1 MNNILK
7 KLKIYY
13 VYIKS
18 DSDLRCKSRQEFT
31 INVNG
36 DVFKYTNAIIDYVYE
51 ELDEDDEIISVV
63 KSNNFKGFKDTRRKS
78 MYKIVHSVTATD
90 VELDLELHST
100 SSRDDIE
107 NVLYCIIYNLL
118 TNREIQ
124 FGVLNLIFNSIEID
138 GKSYPMSALEAL
150 YCGCF
155 GLFDYGM
162 VELVL
167 MDNTDGYTQSVYE
180 AEDAL
185 YYLKNHPL
193 FDINTLFLFASG
205 CFENVKSTYISWVID
220 YSRNILSDIIFGLF
234 TSVSVSSEVSSY
246 PFVIFIILMTFIR
259 QNDVSFYEAEM
270 LPSLEYLKTLL
281 FKIIDKENIKSLRS
295 SKIAAELEDFE
306 TSDDLYVIDYVIDNV
321 MDEYSMT
328 RKNIDDYDRI
338 IIKKI
343 CNINNMM
350 LW

>member
-1 MNNILK
+1 
-7 KLKIYY
+7 
-13 VYIKS
+13 
-18 DSDLRCKSRQEFT
+18 
-31 INVNG
+31 
-36 DVFKYTNAIIDYVYE
+36 
-51 ELDEDDEIISVV
+51 
-63 KSNNFKGFKDTRRKS
+63 

-100 SSRDDIE
+100 SSRDDVD
-107 NVLYCIIYNLL
+107 NVLYCIIYDVL
-118 TNREIQ
+118 TNRKIQ

-155 GLFDYGM
+155 GLFDYDM
-162 VELVL
+162 VELVF

-185 YYLKNHPL
+185 YYLENHPL

-205 CFENVKSTYISWVID
+205 CFENVKSTYIEWFIN
-220 YSRNILSDIIFGLF
+220 YSRNILADIIFGVF

-295 SKIAAELEDFE
+295 SKIAKELEDFE
-306 TSDDLYVIDYVIDNV
+306 TSDDLYIIDSVL
-321 MDEYSMT
+321 DEYSMT
-328 RKNIDDYDRI
+328 QKNIDDYDRI

>member
-51 ELDEDDEIISVV
+51 ELDEDDEIISVF

-100 SSRDDIE
+100 SSRDDVD
-107 NVLYCIIYNLL
+107 NVLYCIIYDVL
-118 TNREIQ
+118 TNRKIQ

-162 VELVL
+162 VELVF

-185 YYLKNHPL
+185 YYLENHPL
-193 FDINTLFLFASG
+193 FDIDTLFLFASG

-220 YSRNILSDIIFGLF
+220 YSRNILADIIFGVF

-306 TSDDLYVIDYVIDNV
+306 TSDDLYIIDSIN
-321 MDEYSMT
+321 DEYSMT

-350 LW
+350 L

>member
-7 KLKIYY
+7 KLKMYY

-18 DSDLRCKSRQEFT
+18 DSELHCKFRQEFT

-51 ELDEDDEIISVV
+51 ELDEDDEIISVF
-63 KSNNFKGFKDTRRKS
+63 KSNNFKSFKDTRRKS

-90 VELDLELHST
+90 VELDLELHSS
-100 SSRDDIE
+100 SSRDDVD
-107 NVLYCIIYNLL
+107 NVLYCIIYDVL
-118 TNREIQ
+118 TNRKIQ

-155 GLFDYGM
+155 RLFDYDM
-162 VELVL
+162 VELVFL
-167 MDNTDGYTQSVYE
+167 DNTDGYTQSVYE

-185 YYLKNHPL
+185 YYLENHPL

-205 CFENVKSTYISWVID
+205 CFENVKSTYIEWVIN
-220 YSRNILSDIIFGLF
+220 YSRNILADIIFGVF

-246 PFVIFIILMTFIR
+246 PFVIFIILMAFIR

-270 LPSLEYLKTLL
+270 LPHLEYLKTLL

-295 SKIAAELEDFE
+295 SKIATELEDFE
-306 TSDDLYVIDYVIDNV
+306 TSDDLYIIDSVI
-321 MDEYSMT
+321 DEYSMT
-328 RKNIDDYDRI
+328 RKTIDDYDRI

-350 LW
+350 L

>member
-100 SSRDDIE
+100 SSRDDVD
-107 NVLYCIIYNLL
+107 NVLYCIIYTVLS
-118 TNREIQ
+118 NRKIQ
-124 FGVLNLIFNSIEID
+124 FGLLNLIFNSIEID

-155 GLFDYGM
+155 GLFDYDM
-162 VELVL
+162 VELVF

-185 YYLKNHPL
+185 YYLENHPL

-220 YSRNILSDIIFGLF
+220 YSRNILADIIFGVF

-246 PFVIFIILMTFIR
+246 PFVKFIMLMTFIR
-259 QNDVSFYEAEM
+259 QNDVSFYEAGM
-270 LPSLEYLKTLL
+270 LPSIEYLKTLL

-306 TSDDLYVIDYVIDNV
+306 TSNDLYVIDSV

-328 RKNIDDYDRI
+328 RKNIDEYDRI

-350 LW
+350 L

>member
-18 DSDLRCKSRQEFT
+18 DSDLRCKFRQEFT

-51 ELDEDDEIISVV
+51 ELDEDDEIISVF
-63 KSNNFKGFKDTRRKS
+63 KSNNFKSFKDTRRKS

-90 VELDLELHST
+90 VELDSELHSN
-100 SSRDDIE
+100 SLRDDVD
-107 NVLYCIIYNLL
+107 NVLYCIIYDVLS
-118 TNREIQ
+118 NRKIQ

-155 GLFDYGM
+155 GLFDYDM
-162 VELVL
+162 VELVF
-167 MDNTDGYTQSVYE
+167 MDNSDGYTQSVYE

-185 YYLKNHPL
+185 YYLENHPL
-193 FDINTLFLFASG
+193 FDIDTLFLFASG
-205 CFENVKSTYISWVID
+205 CFENVKSTYIEWVIN
-220 YSRNILSDIIFGLF
+220 YSRNILADIIFGVF

-246 PFVIFIILMTFIR
+246 PFVIFIIAMTFIR
-259 QNDVSFYEAEM
+259 QNDVSFYETGM
-270 LPSLEYLKTLL
+270 LPHLEYLKTLL

-295 SKIAAELEDFE
+295 SKIAKELEDFE
-306 TSDDLYVIDYVIDNV
+306 TSDDLYIIDSIN
-321 MDEYSMT
+321 DEYSMT
-328 RKNIDDYDRI
+328 RKNIDEYDTI

-350 LW
+350 L

>member
-51 ELDEDDEIISVV
+51 ELDEDDEIISVF

-100 SSRDDIE
+100 SSRDDVD
-107 NVLYCIIYNLL
+107 NVLYCIIYDVL
-118 TNREIQ
+118 TNRKIQ

-155 GLFDYGM
+155 GLFDYDM
-162 VELVL
+162 VELVF

-185 YYLKNHPL
+185 YYLENHPL

-205 CFENVKSTYISWVID
+205 CFENVKSTYISWVIN
-220 YSRNILSDIIFGLF
+220 YSRNILADIIFGVF

-246 PFVIFIILMTFIR
+246 PFVIFIILMSFIR

-306 TSDDLYVIDYVIDNV
+306 TSDDLYVIDSVI
-321 MDEYSMT
+321 DEYSMT

-350 LW
+350 L

>member
-13 VYIKS
+13 VYIKI
-18 DSDLRCKSRQEFT
+18 DSDLRCKFRQEFT

-51 ELDEDDEIISVV
+51 ELNEDDEIISVF
-63 KSNNFKGFKDTRRKS
+63 KTNNFKGFKDTRRKS
-78 MYKIVHSVTATD
+78 MYEIVHSVTATD
-90 VELDLELHST
+90 VELDLELHSS
-100 SSRDDIE
+100 SSRDDVD
-107 NVLYCIIYNLL
+107 NVLYCIIYDVLS
-118 TNREIQ
+118 NRKIQ

-155 GLFDYGM
+155 GLFDYDM
-162 VELVL
+162 IELVF
-167 MDNTDGYTQSVYE
+167 MDNTDGYTQAVYE

-185 YYLKNHPL
+185 YYLENHPL

-205 CFENVKSTYISWVID
+205 CFENIKSTYIEWVIN
-220 YSRNILSDIIFGLF
+220 YSRIILADIVFGVF
-234 TSVSVSSEVSSY
+234 TSVSVSTEVSSY
-246 PFVIFIILMTFIR
+246 PFIMFIILMSFIK

-281 FKIIDKENIKSLRS
+281 FKIISKENIKSLRS
-295 SKIAAELEDFE
+295 SKIATELEDFE
-306 TSDDLYVIDYVIDNV
+306 TSDDLYIIDSVI
-321 MDEYSMT
+321 DEYSMT
-328 RKNIDDYDRI
+328 RKTIDDYDRI

-350 LW
+350 L

>member
-51 ELDEDDEIISVV
+51 EFDEDDEIISVV

-107 NVLYCIIYNLL
+107 NVLYCIIYDVL
-118 TNREIQ
+118 TNRKIQ

-155 GLFDYGM
+155 GLFDYDM
-162 VELVL
+162 FELVF

-185 YYLKNHPL
+185 YYLENHPL

-220 YSRNILSDIIFGLF
+220 YSRNILSDIIFGVF
-234 TSVSVSSEVSSY
+234 TSVNVSSEVSSY

-306 TSDDLYVIDYVIDNV
+306 KSDDLYIIDSVI
-321 MDEYSMT
+321 DEYSMT

-350 LW
+350 L

>member
-51 ELDEDDEIISVV
+51 ELDEDDEIISVF

-100 SSRDDIE
+100 SSRDDVD
-107 NVLYCIIYNLL
+107 NVLYCIIYDVL
-118 TNREIQ
+118 TNRKIQ

-155 GLFDYGM
+155 GLFDYDM
-162 VELVL
+162 VELVF
-167 MDNTDGYTQSVYE
+167 MDNTDGYTQPVYE

-185 YYLKNHPL
+185 YYLENHPL
-193 FDINTLFLFASG
+193 FDIDTLFLFASG

-220 YSRNILSDIIFGLF
+220 YSRNILADIIFGVF

-295 SKIAAELEDFE
+295 SKIAAELEDFK
-306 TSDDLYVIDYVIDNV
+306 TIDDLYIIDSIN
-321 MDEYSMT
+321 DEYSMT

>member
-18 DSDLRCKSRQEFT
+18 DSDLRCKFRQEFT

-36 DVFKYTNAIIDYVYE
+36 DVFKYTNVIIDYIYE
-51 ELDEDDEIISVV
+51 EHDEDDEIISVF
-63 KSNNFKGFKDTRRKS
+63 KSNNFKGFKGTRRKS

-90 VELDLELHST
+90 VELDLELHSS
-100 SSRDDIE
+100 SSRDDVD
-107 NVLYCIIYNLL
+107 NVLYCIIYDVLS
-118 TNREIQ
+118 NRKIE

-155 GLFDYGM
+155 GLFDYDM
-162 VELVL
+162 IELVF

-185 YYLKNHPL
+185 YYLENHPL

-205 CFENVKSTYISWVID
+205 CFENVESTYIEWVIN
-220 YSRNILSDIIFGLF
+220 YSRNILADIIFGVF

-246 PFVIFIILMTFIR
+246 PFVIFIILMAFIR

-281 FKIIDKENIKSLRS
+281 FKIISKENIKSLRS
-295 SKIAAELEDFE
+295 SKIATELEDFE
-306 TSDDLYVIDYVIDNV
+306 TSDDLYIIDSVI
-321 MDEYSMT
+321 DEYSMT
-328 RKNIDDYDRI
+328 RKTIDDYDRI

-350 LW
+350 L

>member
-18 DSDLRCKSRQEFT
+18 DSELRCKFRQEFT

-36 DVFKYTNAIIDYVYE
+36 DVFKYTNVIIDYVYE
-51 ELDEDDEIISVV
+51 ELDEDDGLISVF

-90 VELDLELHST
+90 VELDLELHSS
-100 SSRDDIE
+100 SSRDDVD
-107 NVLYCIIYNLL
+107 NVLYCIIYDVLS
-118 TNREIQ
+118 NRKIQ

-155 GLFDYGM
+155 GLFDYDM
-162 VELVL
+162 VELVF

-185 YYLKNHPL
+185 YYLENHPL

-205 CFENVKSTYISWVID
+205 CFENVKSTYIEWVIN
-220 YSRNILSDIIFGLF
+220 YSRNILADIIFGVF

-246 PFVIFIILMTFIR
+246 PFVIFIILMAFIR

-270 LPSLEYLKTLL
+270 LPHLEYLKTLL

-295 SKIAAELEDFE
+295 SKIAKELEDFE
-306 TSDDLYVIDYVIDNV
+306 TSDDLYIIDSVIN
-321 MDEYSMT
+321 EYSMT
-328 RKNIDDYDRI
+328 RKNIDEYDTI

-350 LW
+350 L

>member
-51 ELDEDDEIISVV
+51 ELDEDDEIISVF

-100 SSRDDIE
+100 SSRDDVD
-107 NVLYCIIYNLL
+107 NVLYCIIYDVL
-118 TNREIQ
+118 TNRKIQ

-155 GLFDYGM
+155 GLFDYDM
-162 VELVL
+162 VELVF
-167 MDNTDGYTQSVYE
+167 MDNTDGYTQPVYE

-185 YYLKNHPL
+185 YYLENHPL
-193 FDINTLFLFASG
+193 FDIDTLFLFASG

-220 YSRNILSDIIFGLF
+220 YSRNILADIIFGVF

-295 SKIAAELEDFE
+295 SKIAAELEDFK
-306 TSDDLYVIDYVIDNV
+306 TIDDLYIIDSIN
-321 MDEYSMT
+321 DEYSMT

-350 LW
+350 L

>member
-51 ELDEDDEIISVV
+51 ELDEDDEIISVF

-100 SSRDDIE
+100 SSRDDVD
-107 NVLYCIIYNLL
+107 NVLYCIIYDVL
-118 TNREIQ
+118 TNRKIQ

-155 GLFDYGM
+155 GLFDYDM
-162 VELVL
+162 VELVF

-185 YYLKNHPL
+185 YYLENHPL
-193 FDINTLFLFASG
+193 FDIDTLFLFASG

-220 YSRNILSDIIFGLF
+220 YSRNILADIIFGVF

-295 SKIAAELEDFE
+295 SKIAAELEDFK
-306 TSDDLYVIDYVIDNV
+306 TIDDLYIIDSIN
-321 MDEYSMT
+321 DEYSMT

-350 LW
+350 L

>member
-100 SSRDDIE
+100 SSRDDVD
-107 NVLYCIIYNLL
+107 NVLYCIIYDVL
-118 TNREIQ
+118 TNRKIQ

-155 GLFDYGM
+155 GLFDYDM
-162 VELVL
+162 VELVF
-167 MDNTDGYTQSVYE
+167 MDNTGGYSQSVYE

-185 YYLKNHPL
+185 YYLENHPL
-193 FDINTLFLFASG
+193 F
-205 CFENVKSTYISWVID
+205 NVAIVVLGVNHS
-220 YSRNILSDIIFGLF
+220 II
-234 TSVSVSSEVSSY
+234 
-246 PFVIFIILMTFIR
+246 
-259 QNDVSFYEAEM
+259 
-270 LPSLEYLKTLL
+270 
-281 FKIIDKENIKSLRS
+281 
-295 SKIAAELEDFE
+295 
-306 TSDDLYVIDYVIDNV
+306 
-321 MDEYSMT
+321 
-328 RKNIDDYDRI
+328 
-338 IIKKI
+338 
-343 CNINNMM
+343 
-350 LW
+350 

>member
-78 MYKIVHSVTATD
+78 MYKIVHSVIATD

-100 SSRDDIE
+100 SSRDDID
-107 NVLYCIIYNLL
+107 NVLYCIIYDVL
-118 TNREIQ
+118 TNRKIQ

-155 GLFDYGM
+155 GLFDYDM
-162 VELVL
+162 VELVF

-185 YYLKNHPL
+185 YYLENHPL

-220 YSRNILSDIIFGLF
+220 YSRNILADIIFGLF

-306 TSDDLYVIDYVIDNV
+306 TSDDLYIIDSVI
-321 MDEYSMT
+321 DEYSMT

-350 LW
+350 L

>member
-1 MNNILK
+1 MNDVLK
-7 KLKIYY
+7 KLKLYY
-13 VYIKS
+13 VYIKH
-18 DSDLRCKSRQEFT
+18 DIDLRCKFRQEFT

-36 DVFKYTNAIIDYVYE
+36 DVFKYTNVIIDYIYE
-51 ELDEDDEIISVV
+51 ERDEDDEIISVF
-63 KSNNFKGFKDTRRKS
+63 KSNNFKGFKGTRRKS

-90 VELDLELHST
+90 VELDLELHSS
-100 SSRDDIE
+100 SSRDDVD
-107 NVLYCIIYNLL
+107 NVLYCIIYDVLSNIK
-118 TNREIQ
+118 IQ

-155 GLFDYGM
+155 GLFDYDM
-162 VELVL
+162 IELVF
-167 MDNTDGYTQSVYE
+167 MDNTDGYTQAVYE

-185 YYLKNHPL
+185 YYLENHPL

-205 CFENVKSTYISWVID
+205 CFENIKSTYIEWVIN
-220 YSRNILSDIIFGLF
+220 YSRIILADIVFGVF
-234 TSVSVSSEVSSY
+234 TSVSVSTEVSSY
-246 PFVIFIILMTFIR
+246 PFIMFIILMSFIK

-281 FKIIDKENIKSLRS
+281 FKIISKENIKSLRS
-295 SKIAAELEDFE
+295 SKIATELEDFE
-306 TSDDLYVIDYVIDNV
+306 TSDDLYIIDSVI
-321 MDEYSMT
+321 DEYSMT
-328 RKNIDDYDRI
+328 RKTIDDYDRI

-350 LW
+350 L

>member
-51 ELDEDDEIISVV
+51 ELDEDDEIISVF

-100 SSRDDIE
+100 SSRDDID
-107 NVLYCIIYNLL
+107 NVLYCIIYDVL
-118 TNREIQ
+118 TNRKIQ
-124 FGVLNLIFNSIEID
+124 FGLLNLIFNSIEID

-155 GLFDYGM
+155 GLFDYDM
-162 VELVL
+162 VELVF

-185 YYLKNHPL
+185 YYLENHPL
-193 FDINTLFLFASG
+193 FDIDTLFLFASG

-220 YSRNILSDIIFGLF
+220 YSRNILADIIFGVF

-306 TSDDLYVIDYVIDNV
+306 TSDDLYIIDSVI
-321 MDEYSMT
+321 DEYSMT

-350 LW
+350 L

>member
-13 VYIKS
+13 VYIKI
-18 DSDLRCKSRQEFT
+18 DSELRCKFRQEFT

-36 DVFKYTNAIIDYVYE
+36 DVFKYTNVIIDYVYE
-51 ELDEDDEIISVV
+51 ELNEDDEIISVF

-78 MYKIVHSVTATD
+78 MYEIVHSVTATD
-90 VELDLELHST
+90 VELDLELHSS
-100 SSRDDIE
+100 SSRDDVD
-107 NVLYCIIYNLL
+107 NVLYCIIYHVLS
-118 TNREIQ
+118 NRKIQ
-124 FGVLNLIFNSIEID
+124 FGVINLIFNSIEID

-155 GLFDYGM
+155 GLFDYDM
-162 VELVL
+162 IELVF
-167 MDNTDGYTQSVYE
+167 MDNFDGFTQSVYE
-180 AEDAL
+180 AEVAL
-185 YYLKNHPL
+185 YYLENHPL

-205 CFENVKSTYISWVID
+205 CFENVKSTYIEWVIN
-220 YSRNILSDIIFGLF
+220 YSRNILADIIFGVF

-246 PFVIFIILMTFIR
+246 PFVIFIIVMTFIR
-259 QNDVSFYEAEM
+259 QNDVSFYETGM
-270 LPSLEYLKTLL
+270 LPHLEYLKTLL

-295 SKIAAELEDFE
+295 SKIAKELEDFE
-306 TSDDLYVIDYVIDNV
+306 TSDDLYIIDSIN
-321 MDEYSMT
+321 DEYSMT
-328 RKNIDDYDRI
+328 RKNIDEYDTI

-350 LW
+350 L

>member
-51 ELDEDDEIISVV
+51 ELDEDDEIISVF

-100 SSRDDIE
+100 SSRDDVD
-107 NVLYCIIYNLL
+107 NVLYCIIYDVL
-118 TNREIQ
+118 TNRKIQ

-162 VELVL
+162 VELVF

-185 YYLKNHPL
+185 YYLENHPL
-193 FDINTLFLFASG
+193 FDIDTLFLFASG

-220 YSRNILSDIIFGLF
+220 YSRNILADIIFGVF

-306 TSDDLYVIDYVIDNV
+306 TSDDLYIIDSIN
-321 MDEYSMT
+321 DEYSMT

>member
-36 DVFKYTNAIIDYVYE
+36 DVFKYTNVILDYVYE
-51 ELDEDDEIISVV
+51 ELDEDDEIISVF

-100 SSRDDIE
+100 SSRDDID
-107 NVLYCIIYNLL
+107 NVLYCIIYDVL
-118 TNREIQ
+118 TNRKIQ

-155 GLFDYGM
+155 GLFDYDM
-162 VELVL
+162 VELVF

-185 YYLKNHPL
+185 YYLENHPL

-220 YSRNILSDIIFGLF
+220 YSRNILSDIIFGVF

-270 LPSLEYLKTLL
+270 LPHLEYLKTLL

-295 SKIAAELEDFE
+295 SKLAAELEDFE
-306 TSDDLYVIDYVIDNV
+306 TSDDLYIIDSIN
-321 MDEYSMT
+321 DEYSMT

>member
-7 KLKIYY
+7 KLKVYY

-18 DSDLRCKSRQEFT
+18 DSDLRCKFRQEFT

-36 DVFKYTNAIIDYVYE
+36 DVFKYTNVIIDYVYE
-51 ELDEDDEIISVV
+51 ELDEDDRLISIF

-90 VELDLELHST
+90 VELDLELHSS
-100 SSRDDIE
+100 SSRDDVD
-107 NVLYCIIYNLL
+107 NVLYCIIYNVLS
-118 TNREIQ
+118 NRKIQ
-124 FGVLNLIFNSIEID
+124 FGVINLIFNSIEID

-155 GLFDYGM
+155 GLFDYDM
-162 VELVL
+162 VELVF

-185 YYLKNHPL
+185 YYLENHPL
-193 FDINTLFLFASG
+193 FDIDTLFLFASG
-205 CFENVKSTYISWVID
+205 CFENVESTYIEWVIN
-220 YSRNILSDIIFGLF
+220 YSRNILADIIFGVF

-246 PFVIFIILMTFIR
+246 PFVIFIIAMTFIR
-259 QNDVSFYEAEM
+259 QNDVSFYETGM
-270 LPSLEYLKTLL
+270 LPHLEYLKTLL

-295 SKIAAELEDFE
+295 SKIAKELEDFE
-306 TSDDLYVIDYVIDNV
+306 TSDDLYIIDSIN
-321 MDEYSMT
+321 DEYSMT
-328 RKNIDDYDRI
+328 RKNIDEYDTI

-350 LW
+350 L

>member
-13 VYIKS
+13 VYIKI
-18 DSDLRCKSRQEFT
+18 DSELRCKFRQEFT

-51 ELDEDDEIISVV
+51 ELNEDDEIISVF
-63 KSNNFKGFKDTRRKS
+63 KTNNFKGFKDTRRKS
-78 MYKIVHSVTATD
+78 MYEIVHSVTATD
-90 VELDLELHST
+90 VELDLELHSS
-100 SSRDDIE
+100 SSRDDVD
-107 NVLYCIIYNLL
+107 NVLYCIIYDVLS
-118 TNREIQ
+118 NRKIQ

-155 GLFDYGM
+155 GLFDYDM
-162 VELVL
+162 IELVF
-167 MDNTDGYTQSVYE
+167 MDNTDGYTQAVYE

-185 YYLKNHPL
+185 YYLENHPL

-205 CFENVKSTYISWVID
+205 CFENIKSTYIEWVIN
-220 YSRNILSDIIFGLF
+220 YSRIILADIVFGVF
-234 TSVSVSSEVSSY
+234 TSVSVSTEVSSY
-246 PFVIFIILMTFIR
+246 PFIMFIILMSFIK

-281 FKIIDKENIKSLRS
+281 FKIISKENIKSLRS
-295 SKIAAELEDFE
+295 SKIATELEDFE
-306 TSDDLYVIDYVIDNV
+306 TSDDLYIIDSVI
-321 MDEYSMT
+321 DEYSMT
-328 RKNIDDYDRI
+328 RKTIDDYDRI

-350 LW
+350 L

>member
-100 SSRDDIE
+100 SSRDVVD
-107 NVLYCIIYNLL
+107 NVLYCIIYDVL
-118 TNREIQ
+118 TSEKIQ

-155 GLFDYGM
+155 GLFDYDM
-162 VELVL
+162 VELVF
-167 MDNTDGYTQSVYE
+167 MDNTDGYRQSVYD

-185 YYLKNHPL
+185 YYLENHPL
-193 FDINTLFLFASG
+193 FNINTLFLFASG

-220 YSRNILSDIIFGLF
+220 YSRNILADIIFGVF
-234 TSVSVSSEVSSY
+234 TCVDVSGEVSSY

-259 QNDVSFYEAEM
+259 QNDVWFYVAEM

-306 TSDDLYVIDYVIDNV
+306 TSAGLYIIDNAI
-321 MDEYSMT
+321 DEYSMT

-350 LW
+350 L

>member
-18 DSDLRCKSRQEFT
+18 DSDLRCKFRQEFT

-36 DVFKYTNAIIDYVYE
+36 DVFKYTNAILDYVYE
-51 ELDEDDEIISVV
+51 ELDEDDEIISVF
-63 KSNNFKGFKDTRRKS
+63 KSNNFKSFKDTRRKS
-78 MYKIVHSVTATD
+78 MYKIVHSVTAND
-90 VELDLELHST
+90 VELDLELHL
-100 SSRDDIE
+100 SSCRDDID
-107 NVLYCIIYNLL
+107 NVLYCIIYDVL
-118 TNREIQ
+118 TNRKIQ

-155 GLFDYGM
+155 GLFDYDM
-162 VELVL
+162 VELVF
-167 MDNTDGYTQSVYE
+167 MDNTDAYTQSVYE

-185 YYLKNHPL
+185 YYLENHPL
-193 FDINTLFLFASG
+193 FDIDTLFLFASG

-220 YSRNILSDIIFGLF
+220 YSRNILADIIFGVF

-270 LPSLEYLKTLL
+270 LPHLEYLKTLL
-281 FKIIDKENIKSLRS
+281 FKIIDKENIKSLRPT
-295 SKIAAELEDFE
+295 KIAAELEDFE
-306 TSDDLYVIDYVIDNV
+306 TSDDLYIIDSIN
-321 MDEYSMT
+321 DEYSMT

-343 CNINNMM
+343 YNINNMM

>member
-7 KLKIYY
+7 KLKMYY

-18 DSDLRCKSRQEFT
+18 DSELHCKFRQEFT

-51 ELDEDDEIISVV
+51 ELDEDDEIISVF
-63 KSNNFKGFKDTRRKS
+63 KSNNFKSFKDTRRKS

-100 SSRDDIE
+100 SSRDDVD
-107 NVLYCIIYNLL
+107 NVLYCIIYDVL
-118 TNREIQ
+118 TNRKIQ

-155 GLFDYGM
+155 GLFDYDM
-162 VELVL
+162 VELVF

-185 YYLKNHPL
+185 YYLENHPL

-205 CFENVKSTYISWVID
+205 CFENVESTYIEWVIN
-220 YSRNILSDIIFGLF
+220 YSRIILADIVFGVF
-234 TSVSVSSEVSSY
+234 TSVSVSTEVSSY
-246 PFVIFIILMTFIR
+246 PFIMFIILMSFIK

-281 FKIIDKENIKSLRS
+281 FKIISKENIKSLRS
-295 SKIAAELEDFE
+295 SKIATELEDFE
-306 TSDDLYVIDYVIDNV
+306 TSDDLYIIDSVI
-321 MDEYSMT
+321 DEYSMT
-328 RKNIDDYDRI
+328 RKTIDDYDRI

-350 LW
+350 L

>member
-100 SSRDDIE
+100 SSRDDVD
-107 NVLYCIIYNLL
+107 NVLYCIIYDVL
-118 TNREIQ
+118 TNRKIQ

-155 GLFDYGM
+155 GLFDYNM
-162 VELVL
+162 VELVI

-205 CFENVKSTYISWVID
+205 CFENIKSTYISWVID
-220 YSRNILSDIIFGLF
+220 YSRNILSDIIFGVF
-234 TSVSVSSEVSSY
+234 TSISVSSEVLSY
-246 PFVIFIILMTFIR
+246 PFVIFIILMTFIK
-259 QNDVSFYEAEM
+259 QNEVSFYEAEM

-306 TSDDLYVIDYVIDNV
+306 TSDDLYIIDSVI
-321 MDEYSMT
+321 DEYSMT

-350 LW
+350 L

>member
-100 SSRDDIE
+100 SSRDDID
-107 NVLYCIIYNLL
+107 NVLYCIIYDVL
-118 TNREIQ
+118 TNRKIQ

-155 GLFDYGM
+155 GLFDYDM
-162 VELVL
+162 VELVF

-185 YYLKNHPL
+185 YYLENHPL

-220 YSRNILSDIIFGLF
+220 YSRNILADIIFGVF

-246 PFVIFIILMTFIR
+246 PFVIFIILMLFIR
-259 QNDVSFYEAEM
+259 QNDVSFYESEM

-306 TSDDLYVIDYVIDNV
+306 TSDDLYVIDSVI
-321 MDEYSMT
+321 DEYSMT

-350 LW
+350 L

>member
-100 SSRDDIE
+100 TSRDDVD
-107 NVLYCIIYNLL
+107 NVLYCIIYTVLS
-118 TNREIQ
+118 NRKIQ
-124 FGVLNLIFNSIEID
+124 FGLLNLIFNSIEID

-155 GLFDYGM
+155 GLFDYDM
-162 VELVL
+162 VELVF

-185 YYLKNHPL
+185 YYLENHPL
-193 FDINTLFLFASG
+193 FDIDTLFLFASG
-205 CFENVKSTYISWVID
+205 CFENVKSTYIEWVIN
-220 YSRNILSDIIFGLF
+220 YSRNILADIIFGVF

-306 TSDDLYVIDYVIDNV
+306 TSDDLYVIDSVI
-321 MDEYSMT
+321 DEYSMT